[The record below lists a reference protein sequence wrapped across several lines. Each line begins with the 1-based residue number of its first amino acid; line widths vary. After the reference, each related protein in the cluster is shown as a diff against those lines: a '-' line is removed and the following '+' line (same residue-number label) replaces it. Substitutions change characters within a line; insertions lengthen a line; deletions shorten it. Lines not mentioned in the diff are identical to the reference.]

1 AQLAKLDAEIAALR
15 TDMDARIT
23 AFQYSD
29 PGTDGEPAALVRG
42 DYVWIEDDAPPG
54 AQLQGDS
61 PWEFV
66 TAPDH
71 PVYSGSKSTRRRAD
85 ALSQHFF
92 TGASPTLK
100 IGADDRLFAWVW
112 LDPKNPPKTVMLQF
126 NDGAWE
132 HRAFWGE
139 DKIPFGS
146 GDTPGHRSMG
156 PLPEVGK
163 WVRLEVSAAHVGLPA
178 GSEING

>member
-1 AQLAKLDAEIAALR
+1 
-15 TDMDARIT
+15 
-23 AFQYSD
+23 
-29 PGTDGEPAALVRG
+29 
-42 DYVWIEDDAPPG
+42 
-54 AQLQGDS
+54 
-61 PWEFV
+61 
-66 TAPDH
+66 
-71 PVYSGSKSTRRRAD
+71 
-85 ALSQHFF
+85 
-92 TGASPTLK
+92 
-100 IGADDRLFAWVW
+100 
-112 LDPKNPPKTVMLQF
+112 MLQF

-178 GSEING
+178 GSEINGWAFTQFGGEVWWDQGGSVTQTPQAPREFK